1 MSTTRLQTDT
11 LEEVNDQSLSKPP
24 PSPPEPSGILGRYLE
39 LRDRF
44 NQAFDG
50 FFLWIASE
58 FRQLIVDVGTL
69 AKFGA
74 EGFRLFTTRPFRFHE
89 LMIHME
95 FIGNKSIGIILM
107 SGLFTGMALAYQ
119 IYLGFKIVNA
129 VSLVGPTVGMGI
141 TRELGPVLTGLI
153 VAARAGGA
161 MTARIGS
168 MRVTE
173 QIDAL
178 EVMGVNPI
186 QYLVSPRL
194 VAAVLVMP
202 LLTGIFDFA
211 AMFGCWLICIKL
223 LGMDEAAFF
232 DRTYMW
238 LEPFHI
244 NEGLFKAAVFGL
256 FFAVICTH
264 RGYNTKGG
272 AEGVG
277 TATNRGVVLSMVMVI
292 VADFFLT
299 QVINTFYVM
308 FGMNSWK

>member
-1 MSTTRLQTDT
+1 MSQDDIR
-11 LEEVNDQSLSKPP
+11 
-24 PSPPEPSGILGRYLE
+24 EPSRTRPPGFSAWYFDM
-39 LRDRF
+39 RDRF
-44 NQAFDG
+44 NRSFDG
-50 FFLWIASE
+50 FFLWLARS
-58 FRQLIVDVGTL
+58 FRQFIVDIGL
-69 AKFGA
+69 IARFGI
-74 EGFRLFTTRPFRFHE
+74 EGFKLFGTRPFRWNE
-89 LMIHME
+89 LLIHME
-95 FIGNKSIGIILM
+95 FIGNKSVGIIMM

-129 VSLVGPTVGMGI
+129 TSLVGPTVGMGI

-178 EVMGVNPI
+178 EVMGVNPL

-202 LLTGIFDFA
+202 LLTGIFDFT

-232 DRTYMW
+232 DRTFLW

-244 NEGLFKAAVFGL
+244 NEGLFKAAVFGV
-256 FFAVICTH
+256 FFAVICTY
-264 RGYNTKGG
+264 RGFNTKGG

-299 QVINTFYVM
+299 QMINTFYVL
-308 FGMNSWK
+308 FGMTSWK